1 MWNWRKK
8 NMNTDKATNDA
19 ADAASTQQP
28 EVPPHQG
35 GVGSDGGGEGPE
47 LMGDSEHGFGAD
59 TTALQAELEEAKSR
73 ILRLMADFQNY
84 QRRALQNEQV
94 ARAEGVAKVASGVV
108 TVIDHFDLA
117 LTQDPAKAS
126 VEQILSGVRVIRE
139 ELVKVLAQYGVSLI
153 VPAKNDVFMPGR
165 HEAVMQ
171 QAAEGVEPGHVAAAF
186 QAGYL
191 LTTYNNERV
200 LRPAKVAVAPQG

>member
-19 ADAASTQQP
+19 ADAASPQQA
-28 EVPPHQG
+28 QD
-35 GVGSDGGGEGPE
+35 SAQDSIQDGAMGEERLEGE
-47 LMGDSEHGFGAD
+47 QAFGAD
-59 TTALQAELEEAKSR
+59 VPALQAELEEAKSR

-117 LTQDPAKAS
+117 LTQDPAKAT

-139 ELVKVLAQYGVSLI
+139 ELVKSLAQYGVSLI

-191 LTTYNNERV
+191 LTTHNSERV